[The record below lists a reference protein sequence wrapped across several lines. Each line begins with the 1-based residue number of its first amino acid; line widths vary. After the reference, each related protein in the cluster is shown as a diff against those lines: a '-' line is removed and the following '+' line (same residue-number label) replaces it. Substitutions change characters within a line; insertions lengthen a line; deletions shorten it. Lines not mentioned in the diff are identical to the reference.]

1 MDFLEVSD
9 DSLQQTIAKAGQP
22 PLLVAF
28 GNAQCG
34 LCSDVKVTLLSLA
47 EQAFK
52 DKLRLASM
60 DVDDSPKSVEEFGIL
75 SVPNLVLFKG
85 SADQRSGWIGPWAA
99 GKLKKFLQKQLQTSA
114 KSGPISPNAY
124 P

>member
-9 DSLQQTIAKAGQP
+9 HDLQQTITEPGQP

-28 GNAQCG
+28 RNAQCG
-34 LCSDVKVTLLSLA
+34 LCGGVEGSLLSLA
-47 EQAFK
+47 EQELK
-52 DKLRLASM
+52 NKLRLARM
-60 DVDDSPKSVEEFGIL
+60 DVDTSPKSAEEFGIL

-85 SADQRSGWIGPWAA
+85 SADRRSGWIGPWGA
-99 GKLKKFLQKQLQTSA
+99 GKLKKFLQKQLQTSG
-114 KSGPISPNAY
+114 KSGPIPPNPY